1 MSKTHPHIIHISSY
15 YPPHLGGLER
25 VVQEVAVHLAGDGYH
40 STVLTSDI
48 GVGPVDA
55 HAAPHL
61 QVKRLW
67 AFEFAHTAF
76 IPGLLWHLLKVSK
89 PAIFHL
95 HLAQAYVPEM
105 VWIASKLR
113 RIPYVVHFHLD
124 VEPSGRLG
132 FIFVW
137 WKRWIQTKIIKDAA
151 HVITLSPDQTKLIEA
166 RYAKSTDQ
174 ITFIGNG
181 VGESF
186 LKIGEQARTFHTP
199 LRLLFVGRLAKQKRP
214 ERLVEAMVLIKAPVT
229 LTIVGEG
236 EERQKLEKYVTE
248 NGLNNVVFQGSLFGN
263 DLIDAY
269 KDADIFVLP
278 SDKEGMPL
286 VVLEAMA
293 TGLPI
298 VGSDVLGIAEL
309 VGGVGVLVSNPSPE
323 TFAKAIEN
331 ILRNPGQLDGLSKV
345 SYEKAREFS
354 WRLLVNK
361 LVRVYGDIVKRS

>member
-1 MSKTHPHIIHISSY
+1 MNKIYPYIIHISSY

-25 VVQEVAVHLAGDGYH
+25 VVQEVATHLARDGYH
-40 STVLTSDI
+40 STVLTSNI
-48 GVGPVDA
+48 GVGSVDA
-55 HAAPHL
+55 HTVPHF

-76 IPGLLWHLLKVSK
+76 IPSLLWHLLRVSK

-113 RIPYVVHFHLD
+113 GIPYVVHFHLD

-137 WKRWIQTKIIKDAA
+137 WKRWVQTKIIKDAA
-151 HVITLSPDQTKLIEA
+151 HVITLSPDQTKLIET
-166 RYAKSTDQ
+166 RYAKSGNQ

-181 VGESF
+181 VGENF
-186 LKIGEQARTFHTP
+186 LRIGEGKRVFHQP

-214 ERLVEAMVLIKAPVT
+214 ERLVEAMMLIKAPVT
-229 LTIVGEG
+229 LTIVGDG
-236 EERQKLEKYVTE
+236 EDRAKLEKFVSE
-248 NGLNNVVFQGSLFGN
+248 NRLQNIVFRGALFGD
-263 DLIDAY
+263 DLIEAY
-269 KDADIFVLP
+269 KNADVFVLP

-286 VVLEAMA
+286 VALEAMA

-298 VGSDVLGIAEL
+298 VGSDVLGITEL
-309 VGGVGVLVSNPSPE
+309 IDGTGVLVKNPSPE
-323 TFAKAIEN
+323 TFAETINDLAEN
-331 ILRNPGQLDGLSKV
+331 PDRLDNLSKKSV
-345 SYEKAREFS
+345 EKARSFS
-354 WRLLVNK
+354 WQK
-361 LVRVYGDIVKRS
+361 LVRRLEKLYEDILL